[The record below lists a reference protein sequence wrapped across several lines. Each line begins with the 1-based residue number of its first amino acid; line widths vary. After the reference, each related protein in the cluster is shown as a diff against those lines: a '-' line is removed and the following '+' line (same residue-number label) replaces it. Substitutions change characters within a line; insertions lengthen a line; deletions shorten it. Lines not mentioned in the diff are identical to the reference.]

1 MGILQEAAKAVLKD
15 ELNDIR
21 ADYGA
26 LAENTDNL
34 RETITELQLQLEDAG
49 WTRLSGYAI
58 DQFNRTSL
66 GIIADL
72 SRVLYLKNPLIQ
84 RGANVKRLYVWGQ
97 GVNVEAENPD
107 INAVIQDFIDD
118 RRNRLELT
126 SHQARMMKEV
136 ELQVDG
142 NLFLVLFTNP
152 STGRVKM
159 ASIPFSQMQE
169 IVSNPQDAK
178 EPWFYLRSWVENTQ
192 TGGKQYNISVNMPK
206 TAYYPD
212 WQYNPI
218 ATRSNQRGGTEVRWD
233 GLIYHVKV
241 GAFSDWTWGVS
252 EHYAAQDWAKA
263 YKEFLEDW
271 ASIVRSYRRF
281 AWLFSGAKSKGE
293 IAAVKTK
300 MNTTIG
306 TGTSETNPPPVTGA
320 FATVMEGRNLQPI
333 RTAGATV
340 AAEDGRRL
348 LLMVAAAE
356 GLPETFFGD
365 VSVGT
370 LATATSMDRPTELAM
385 KDRQMLWAD
394 IHRDLFN
401 FVLLQDMKATS
412 GQLHHLG
419 RWVRE
424 AVNGQYHEWVEWNED
439 VDPSVSLSFPSLL
452 ERDVKASVEAITI
465 GATLGGSVS
474 ANTIP
479 KRELSRMILTEL
491 GAEDIDGMLEV
502 LDEEEVERLAR
513 APQVVTV
520 PEPFTPA
527 EDSMVE
533 AARELRDGL
542 EKLVK
547 DYAKPI

>member
-1 MGILQEAAKAVLKD
+1 MGLLQEAAKAILRD
-15 ELNDIR
+15 ELSEIR
-21 ADYGA
+21 RDYGT
-26 LAENTDNL
+26 LAENGENL

-58 DQFNRTSL
+58 DQFNRQSL
-66 GIIADL
+66 GTIAEL

-97 GVNVEAENPD
+97 GVNVEAEDPD
-107 INAVIQDFIDD
+107 INMVIQDFIDD

-126 SHQARMMKEV
+126 SHQARMLKEID
-136 ELQVDG
+136 LQVDG

-152 STGRVKM
+152 STGAVKL

-169 IVSNPQDAK
+169 IVSNPEDAK
-178 EPWFYLRSWVENTQ
+178 EPWYYLRSWIEKTQ
-192 TGGKQYNISVNMPK
+192 TGGERHNVGVQTPK
-206 TAYYPD
+206 KAYYPD
-212 WQYNPI
+212 WQYGPV
-218 ATRSNQRGGTEVRWD
+218 AMHGKKMGDVEVRWD

-241 GAFSDWTWGVS
+241 GSFSDWTWGVS

-281 AWLFSGAKSKGE
+281 AWRFSGAKSKGE
-293 IAAVKTK
+293 ITAIKSK
-300 MNTTIG
+300 MGTTIG

-320 FATVMEGRNLQPI
+320 AAVLLEGRDLQPI

-370 LATATSMDRPTELAM
+370 LATAKTMDRPTELAM

-401 FVLLQDMKATS
+401 FVLLQQMKAPS
-412 GQLHHLG
+412 GELHKLG
-419 RWVRE
+419 RYVKE
-424 AVNGQYHEWVEWNED
+424 PVNGQYQEWVEWKD
-439 VDPSVSLSFPSLL
+439 GVDPSVTISFPSLL
-452 ERDVKASVEAITI
+452 ERDVESQVKAIAT
-465 GATLGGSVS
+465 GATLDGKMLAG
-474 ANTIP
+474 TIP
-479 KRELSRMILTEL
+479 HRELSRMVLTAL
-491 GAEDIDGMLEV
+491 NAEDIDEMLDQ
-502 LDEEEVERLAR
+502 LDEERLE
-513 APQVVTV
+513 QTT
-520 PEPFTPA
+520 EGGL
-527 EDSMVE
+527 VE
-533 AARELRDGL
+533 AARELRDGM
-542 EKLVK
+542 EKLIK
-547 DYAKPI
+547 DYAGGG